1 MGVLRNNRELLQS
14 VLEAFLH
21 DPCLNERGS
30 TPKTATN
37 TLARISNKLEGLMEE
52 SSISVNVQGQVEALI
67 NEARKNENLAQMYI
81 GWAPYL

>member
-1 MGVLRNNRELLQS
+1 MGVLRNNRELLKS

-30 TPKTATN
+30 SPATASKM
-37 TLARISNKLEGLMEE
+37 LARIGDKLEGLMED
-52 SSISVNVQGQVEALI
+52 SNISVNVQGQVEALI
-67 NEARKNENLAQMYI
+67 NEARRNENLAQMYI